1 MAKIGDRN
9 IGSIYGSHECRSH
22 KIFIDLSMIY
32 MYKIDYMNINIYKIF
47 VDPSMTYIYKMGHMK
62 IENKIL

>member
-9 IGSIYGSHECRSH
+9 IGSIYVSHVCMSH

-32 MYKIDYMNINIYKIF
+32 MYKIDYMNIDIRFF
-47 VDPSMTYIYKMGHMK
+47 VDPSMTYMYNVQDWSYK
-62 IENKIL
+62 IRT